1 MLIGN
6 IGERRQVQM
15 FDNLKKK
22 KKNQLAL
29 ALLVSHEL
37 GQIFGIPLSE

>member
-22 KKNQLAL
+22 KKQLAL

>member
-6 IGERRQVQM
+6 IGEIRQVQM
-15 FDNLKKK
+15 FVNLKKK
-22 KKNQLAL
+22 TKLAL